1 MVIKNKDK
9 EVNIM
14 EQKIVLKQY
23 TCERCNHT
31 WLPRTFERPRICPRC
46 KSAWWDTVKTK
57 VSKIEK

>member
-1 MVIKNKDK
+1 
-9 EVNIM
+9 M